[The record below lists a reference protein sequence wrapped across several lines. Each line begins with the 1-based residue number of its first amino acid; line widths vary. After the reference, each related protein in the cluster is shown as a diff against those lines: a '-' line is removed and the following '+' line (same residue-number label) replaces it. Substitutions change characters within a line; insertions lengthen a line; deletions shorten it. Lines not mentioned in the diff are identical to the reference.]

1 MLIFVT
7 NTTTFSSQ
15 HTLLRFKFFSENIN
29 TKSHIFVMKLQDTSS
44 KLPNTNI
51 DLRSFVKKHFFVANL
66 CNFWRTIYRPKHL
79 VAQTTYKYE
88 VCIYAYAYRSPRKFS
103 INSVKTLV
111 NNSNSNQNQMVK
123 SSQLKTET
131 SRTANCFPL
140 SIKRRKKEVNY
151 CDFHLVLLNKK
162 KVKRSKSIIVESSRG
177 QAALSARYRLGR
189 SYTLI

>member
-1 MLIFVT
+1 M
-7 NTTTFSSQ
+7 
-15 HTLLRFKFFSENIN
+15 
-29 TKSHIFVMKLQDTSS
+29 
-44 KLPNTNI
+44 
-51 DLRSFVKKHFFVANL
+51 
-66 CNFWRTIYRPKHL
+66 
-79 VAQTTYKYE
+79 
-88 VCIYAYAYRSPRKFS
+88 IYAVLSRSIFLSRIYAISGVQFTGLNIWWQKQLTNMRCAYRSPRKFS

-189 SYTLI
+189 SYILI